1 VFRSEFEII
10 VGGFAQPQYVGVAI
24 LLVFVNLA
32 FFGVLWHAGRMVLSP
47 AQTRSEAFADSPP
60 PREQSVWMIAAM
72 VACLIVVVVLG
83 VHLPTAL
90 STLIDHARHVL
101 LHPIA

>member
-1 VFRSEFEII
+1 
-10 VGGFAQPQYVGVAI
+10 
-24 LLVFVNLA
+24 
-32 FFGVLWHAGRMVLSP
+32 
-47 AQTRSEAFADSPP
+47 
-60 PREQSVWMIAAM
+60 MIAAM